1 MTGTIAQ
8 AEKTSGAERS
18 GVQRRS
24 AQTGGELTSSDE
36 TSATQTSAEAT
47 SAEATS
53 AEATSAEA
61 TSAAQCWGQGLPP
74 GRGGVV
80 EHRLRPGE
88 QPSLPVSRR
97 CGYGTFFCMYR
108 GSRVAAAPRSLAFQR
123 STTSCVNSTSLFA
136 GACTTERGQFSM

>member
-8 AEKTSGAERS
+8 TEKTSGAEWS
-18 GVQRRS
+18 GAQRRS
-24 AQTGGELTSSDE
+24 GQTGGELTSSDE
-36 TSATQTSAEAT
+36 TSARQTSARQT
-47 SAEATS
+47 SARQTS
-53 AEATSAEA
+53 GEA

-88 QPSLPVSRR
+88 QPSLPVRLA

>member
-8 AEKTSGAERS
+8 TEKTSGAERS
-18 GVQRRS
+18 D
-24 AQTGGELTSSDE
+24 APTGGELTSSDE
-36 TSATQTSAEAT
+36 TSARQTSARQT
-47 SAEATS
+47 SARQTS
-53 AEATSAEA
+53 GEA

>member
-8 AEKTSGAERS
+8 TEKTSGSERS
-18 GVQRRS
+18 D

-36 TSATQTSAEAT
+36 TSARQTSARQTSGEAT
-47 SAEATS
+47 SG
-53 AEATSAEA
+53 EA

-80 EHRLRPGE
+80 EHRPRPGE
-88 QPSLPVSRR
+88 QPSLPVRLA

>member
-1 MTGTIAQ
+1 M
-8 AEKTSGAERS
+8 
-18 GVQRRS
+18 QRRS

-36 TSATQTSAEAT
+36 TSARQTSATQTSATQTSASQTSGEAT
-47 SAEATS
+47 SAEATN
-53 AEATSAEA
+53 
-61 TSAAQCWGQGLPP
+61 AAQCRGQGLPP

>member
-8 AEKTSGAERS
+8 TEKTSGAEWS
-18 GVQRRS
+18 GAQRRS
-24 AQTGGELTSSDE
+24 GQTGGELTSSDE
-36 TSATQTSAEAT
+36 TSARQTSARQT
-47 SAEATS
+47 SG
-53 AEATSAEA
+53 EA

-88 QPSLPVSRR
+88 QPSLPVRLA